1 MNIIIQCA
9 ADKYNHGACFLRN
22 SDGRRVL
29 FVADPREYRCM
40 EFLACRPDD
49 TVPGETATWRE
60 RVLYLNQREE
70 PGGSML
76 SCAAELY
83 KHPVYRELTE
93 EFGWENLFILSA
105 GWGLVRGDFRLPYYN
120 ITFSNAKNVS
130 KYAKRK
136 RHDQGWKDFCHLDL
150 DDERPLVFFG
160 GKDYAPLLIRLTRG
174 YKGGKFAFCGS
185 EPGKLELIKA
195 GFEVQKVRGFTNWH
209 YECARKWNSR
219 MGLKRLISENA
230 F

>member
-22 SDGRRVL
+22 SDGRQVL

-83 KHPVYRELTE
+83 KHPVYRELTVV
-93 EFGWENLFILSA
+93 A
-105 GWGLVRGDFRLPYYN
+105 VR
-120 ITFSNAKNVS
+120 
-130 KYAKRK
+130 
-136 RHDQGWKDFCHLDL
+136 
-150 DDERPLVFFG
+150 
-160 GKDYAPLLIRLTRG
+160 
-174 YKGGKFAFCGS
+174 S
-185 EPGKLELIKA
+185 EPVSGAGAAISLLNREKTGNFFKNSLI
-195 GFEVQKVRGFTNWH
+195 GPQICR
-209 YECARKWNSR
+209 
-219 MGLKRLISENA
+219 
-230 F
+230 